1 MTPERRREWSSKL
14 GRFLMN
20 PEPLDVQLA
29 ASKRVVAA
37 LTGVVGV
44 IASIIVAIFTAFGR
58 VDIGVVVAGFI
69 LLPIVLTAWIGQSRR
84 SRNVAAY
91 LSELGQDPISQQPT
105 TDGGGTAPEN
115 RPTARSIN

>member
-20 PEPLDVQLA
+20 PESLEVQLA

-37 LTGVVGV
+37 MTGVVAV

-58 VDIGVVVAGFI
+58 VDIGLVVVGFI
-69 LLPIVLTAWIGQSRR
+69 LLPIVASAWMGQLRR

-91 LSELGQDPISQQPT
+91 LRELGQERATTASPT
-105 TDGGGTAPEN
+105 ERNGQKAG
-115 RPTARSIN
+115 

>member
-1 MTPERRREWSSKL
+1 MTPERRREWSNKL

-37 LTGVVGV
+37 LTGVVGA

-58 VDIGVVVAGFI
+58 VDVGLVVAGLI
-69 LLPIVLTAWIGQSRR
+69 LLPIVVFAWMGQLRR
-84 SRNVAAY
+84 SRLVAAY
-91 LSELGQDPISQQPT
+91 LREMRQTQPPPMSKR
-105 TDGGGTAPEN
+105 DGEGPGAG
-115 RPTARSIN
+115 